1 MNEATKKALAEWNRL
16 MEEAKLSQERELA
29 QAAWE
34 KA

>member
-16 MEEAKLSQERELA
+16 METAKKSHERELA